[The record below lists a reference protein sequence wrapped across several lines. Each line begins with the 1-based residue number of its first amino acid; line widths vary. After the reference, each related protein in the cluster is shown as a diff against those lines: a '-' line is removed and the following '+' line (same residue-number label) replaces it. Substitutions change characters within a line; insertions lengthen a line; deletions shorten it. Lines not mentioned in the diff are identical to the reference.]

1 MTLSKLGSLI
11 LWLTV
16 CLNITVV
23 SAQPK
28 TVDNEQNYALLQAAY
43 LYNIAQFISW
53 PEQDQQRPLHLCLFG
68 ELTSQ
73 YQPHFA
79 AAFAERQLG
88 GRQISIE
95 AIDTVQDIYRC
106 DVVYQTSNA
115 ALLLSSLHETP
126 HILRINAPGV
136 VLPGSALFDLKLEA
150 GRLTIYYNSA
160 LQPAFKLPI
169 NTALLRITK
178 AGRGSAQ

>member
-1 MTLSKLGSLI
+1 MKVSR
-11 LWLTV
+11 LWLLLLWSTV
-16 CLNITVV
+16 FLNSTVV
-23 SAQPK
+23 SAQHK
-28 TVDNEQNYALLQAAY
+28 TVDNEQSYALLQAAY

-53 PEQDQQRPLHLCLFG
+53 PEQDQQRPLNLCLFG

-79 AAFAERQLG
+79 AAFAKRQLG

-95 AIDTVQDIYRC
+95 AIDAAQDIYRC
-106 DVVYQTSNA
+106 DVVYQTTNA
-115 ALLLSSLHETP
+115 AVLLSSLHETP

-136 VLPGSALFDLKLEA
+136 VLPGSALFDLKLESGKLA
-150 GRLTIYYNSA
+150 IYYNSA